1 MNQTN
6 DGEGSWWLFLLA
18 AFAILVLNF
27 GEDNRPCGSETTA
40 ETKIRLDKISAFNN
54 QLKNEAFYI
63 AFSQDE
69 KDCRD
74 TINDTKAVSELKQF
88 IATADEKTQQSEIGK
103 ARRLVGARQV
113 LKELL
118 ATYTSEYKCIQ
129 SLAIPFYGM
138 TDEMPHQ
145 SKHKDKAYINKLVEE
160 MKKNRIQDASM
171 FCANN
176 WFIINIYYN
185 NIL

>member
-1 MNQTN
+1 MNTN

-27 GEDNRPCGSETTA
+27 GEDRRPCGSETIQ
-40 ETKIRLDKISAFNN
+40 ETKIRQDKISAFNS
-54 QLKNEAFYI
+54 QLKQEAFYT
-63 AFSQDE
+63 ALRQDE

-88 IATADEKTQQSEIGK
+88 IATADEETQQSEIGK

-113 LKELL
+113 FKELL

-129 SLAIPFYGM
+129 NLSIPFYAA
-138 TDEMPHQ
+138 TDSMPHL
-145 SKHKDKAYINKLVEE
+145 SKHKDKSYINKLVEE
-160 MKKNRIQDASM
+160 MEKNRIKDADM

-176 WFIINIYYN
+176 
-185 NIL
+185 